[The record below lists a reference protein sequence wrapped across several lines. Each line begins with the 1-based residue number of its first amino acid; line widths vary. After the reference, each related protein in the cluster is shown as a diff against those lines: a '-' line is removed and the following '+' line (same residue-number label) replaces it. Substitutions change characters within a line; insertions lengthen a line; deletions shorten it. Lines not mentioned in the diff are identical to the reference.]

1 MGDRLAVGVDLGGT
15 KIAFVLIDE
24 QGSVLA
30 NYHLPTGV
38 PEGPAAVL
46 DRIAQGIRFLLE
58 KAGQP
63 VAGIGMGSPGHLNP
77 VAGVVHNAVNLAWR
91 DVPLCAEVRQR
102 LGIDLPIWL
111 QKDTNAAVLGEM
123 YYGAARGFKDIVL
136 VAVGTGLGVGVVVD
150 GHLLM
155 GTTNYATDVGHLSL
169 DPAGRQC
176 SCGLRGCTEMYV
188 SGKGLLAGV
197 REHRAEYPHSPLARS
212 AEPSTAE
219 ILQAARTGDPLAR
232 VVLDEAA
239 DWLAKIFICCGVI
252 LNPALIVVGGGLG
265 LAAADLLMERAER
278 EFRRNVQPDIS
289 NNVRIVQSQITV
301 SAVGAACLVWDA
313 LY

>member
-1 MGDRLAVGVDLGGT
+1 MQGRCLEIRESMRIFMPIPVKFCYPARNAMTDTHLSDKAFADL
-15 KIAFVLIDE
+15 
-24 QGSVLA
+24 
-30 NYHLPTGV
+30 
-38 PEGPAAVL
+38 
-46 DRIAQGIRFLLE
+46 
-58 KAGQP
+58 
-63 VAGIGMGSPGHLNP
+63 
-77 VAGVVHNAVNLAWR
+77 
-91 DVPLCAEVRQR
+91 
-102 LGIDLPIWL
+102 DLP
-111 QKDTNAAVLGEM
+111 E
-123 YYGAARGFKDIVL
+123 
-136 VAVGTGLGVGVVVD
+136 
-150 GHLLM
+150 
-155 GTTNYATDVGHLSL
+155 S
-169 DPAGRQC
+169 
-176 SCGLRGCTEMYV
+176 
-188 SGKGLLAGV
+188 LLAGV